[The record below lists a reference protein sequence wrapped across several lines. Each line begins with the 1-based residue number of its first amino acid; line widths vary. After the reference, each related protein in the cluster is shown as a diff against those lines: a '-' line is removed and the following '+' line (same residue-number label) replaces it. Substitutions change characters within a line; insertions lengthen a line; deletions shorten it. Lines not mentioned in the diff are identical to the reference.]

1 MKLGPSLFDTLYSSL
16 DLLRTAKLNE
26 VRYTGKDEQITQFSN
41 DCIRLFFESVQI
53 LGENLPFI
61 PDLMLDFYLHS
72 SKFYNGYF
80 TLFLEEN
87 ASLEEYLLL
96 VTAIYA
102 FEGRCLEKV
111 YIGLSK
117 DKFEEMLH
125 EAIVK
130 PHVPLLIGEF
140 PRLLGNTNRLLGEPS
155 DGSLAIADDFGGV
168 CFKLLAKEGEK
179 SIENMRRHYEEF
191 VIQSTTLFLQRA
203 SEKYPRQE
211 CPHGGESCSSV
222 LFIEH
227 VLKEFK
233 ELKIKCEKHF
243 EVFLSSLSKGFKV
256 GLGRWSP
263 FIGIFCDSLDALL
276 TGASRDFDGA
286 ELDIFVEN
294 SGLLLRHIE
303 DKESV
308 MNIYG
313 EKLSARLL
321 HNKSTSITTEVAL
334 VEQWRRQCGPDF
346 TQKLEK
352 MIQDMEVSREE
363 MSYFLAN
370 YHGSTATNDI
380 SWDSAC
386 NIPGRGFP
394 FNVFLCSAGS
404 WPFESHLALGV
415 QKVSEYIL

>member
-179 SIENMRRHYEEF
+179 SIEN
-191 VIQSTTLFLQRA
+191 I
-203 SEKYPRQE
+203 
-211 CPHGGESCSSV
+211 
-222 LFIEH
+222 
-227 VLKEFK
+227 
-233 ELKIKCEKHF
+233 
-243 EVFLSSLSKGFKV
+243 
-256 GLGRWSP
+256 
-263 FIGIFCDSLDALL
+263 
-276 TGASRDFDGA
+276 
-286 ELDIFVEN
+286 
-294 SGLLLRHIE
+294 
-303 DKESV
+303 
-308 MNIYG
+308 
-313 EKLSARLL
+313 
-321 HNKSTSITTEVAL
+321 
-334 VEQWRRQCGPDF
+334 
-346 TQKLEK
+346 
-352 MIQDMEVSREE
+352 
-363 MSYFLAN
+363 
-370 YHGSTATNDI
+370 
-380 SWDSAC
+380 
-386 NIPGRGFP
+386 
-394 FNVFLCSAGS
+394 
-404 WPFESHLALGV
+404 FESIC
-415 QKVSEYIL
+415 Q